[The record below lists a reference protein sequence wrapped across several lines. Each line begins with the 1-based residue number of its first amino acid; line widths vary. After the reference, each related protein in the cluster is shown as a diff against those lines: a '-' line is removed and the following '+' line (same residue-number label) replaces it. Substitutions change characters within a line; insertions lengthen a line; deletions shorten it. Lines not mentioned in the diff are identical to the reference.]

1 MKIILKPMGVWSAI
15 TGEDVD
21 EAKDLGAMAAISQSV
36 PDDVMMSIVEYE
48 SAKEAWE
55 AIRTMCIG
63 DERIVQAR
71 ISHLIRRFERLTMEG
86 GEDVGAFGHRL
97 TALVGEIRALGENLQ
112 EHAVVKRLFAAVP
125 DRFLPIIGTIKQMG
139 DIKKMSV
146 AKAIV
151 RLRAFEEN
159 ESGRRQD
166 RGDDG
171 EKLML
176 VSHAQLE
183 ALVREEKK
191 KGEGSSNGGK
201 DGDGRGGGRGRDD
214 DKKKPRGKFDK
225 SKITC
230 FECGEKGHFKSEC
243 ESLKKEKALLAAA
256 DVDYEPG
263 LLMAV
268 ACELAPGA
276 EEKVADIIKPEGI
289 KVNEVLCRLAAVT
302 ELEAA
307 MAEAEPSVRGELAAA
322 NAKMHVMPDEYKTQA

>member
-1 MKIILKPMGVWSAI
+1 
-15 TGEDVD
+15 
-21 EAKDLGAMAAISQSV
+21 MAAISQSV

-48 SAKEAWE
+48 SAKEAWD
-55 AIRTMCIG
+55 AIRTMRIG
-63 DERIVQAR
+63 DERVVQAR
-71 ISHLIRRFERLTMEG
+71 ISHLTRHFEHLTMEG
-86 GEDVGAFGHRL
+86 GEDVGAFGCRL

-125 DRFLPIIGTIKQMG
+125 DHFLPMIGTIEQWG

-146 AKAIV
+146 AEAIG
-151 RLRAFEEN
+151 RFRASEEN

-176 VSHAQLE
+176 VSRAQLE
-183 ALVREEKK
+183 ALVQEEKK

-201 DGDGRGGGRGRDD
+201 NGDERGGGRGRDD
-214 DKKKPRGKFDK
+214 DQKKPRGKFNK

-230 FECGEKGHFKSEC
+230 FECGKKGQFKSEC
-243 ESLKKEKALLAAA
+243 EALKKEKALLAAA

-268 ACELAPGA
+268 ACELCTGGGGA
-276 EEKVADIIKPEGI
+276 G
-289 KVNEVLCRLAAVT
+289 
-302 ELEAA
+302 
-307 MAEAEPSVRGELAAA
+307 RG
-322 NAKMHVMPDEYKTQA
+322 

>member
-1 MKIILKPMGVWSAI
+1 M
-15 TGEDVD
+15 
-21 EAKDLGAMAAISQSV
+21 
-36 PDDVMMSIVEYE
+36 
-48 SAKEAWE
+48 
-55 AIRTMCIG
+55 
-63 DERIVQAR
+63 
-71 ISHLIRRFERLTMEG
+71 
-86 GEDVGAFGHRL
+86 
-97 TALVGEIRALGENLQ
+97 LGENLQ
-112 EHAVVKRLFAAVP
+112 EHAVVKRLFVAVL
-125 DRFLPIIGTIKQMG
+125 DRFLPIIGTIKKMG

-159 ESGRRQD
+159 ESWRRQD
-166 RGDDG
+166 RGGDDG

-230 FECGEKGHFKSEC
+230 FECEA
-243 ESLKKEKALLAAA
+243 LKKEKALLAAA
-256 DVDYEPG
+256 DVDDEPA

-268 ACELAPGA
+268 A
-276 EEKVADIIKPEGI
+276 
-289 KVNEVLCRLAAVT
+289 
-302 ELEAA
+302 
-307 MAEAEPSVRGELAAA
+307 SELAA
-322 NAKMHVMPDEYKTQA
+322 KVEVEGGESLVPSVHP

>member
-1 MKIILKPMGVWSAI
+1 M
-15 TGEDVD
+15 
-21 EAKDLGAMAAISQSV
+21 
-36 PDDVMMSIVEYE
+36 
-48 SAKEAWE
+48 
-55 AIRTMCIG
+55 
-63 DERIVQAR
+63 
-71 ISHLIRRFERLTMEG
+71 
-86 GEDVGAFGHRL
+86 
-97 TALVGEIRALGENLQ
+97 LGENLQ
-112 EHAVVKRLFAAVP
+112 EHAVVKRLFVAVL

-159 ESGRRQD
+159 ESWRRQD
-166 RGDDG
+166 RGGDDG

-191 KGEGSSNGGK
+191 KGEGSSNGRK

-230 FECGEKGHFKSEC
+230 FECGKKEHFKSEC
-243 ESLKKEKALLAAA
+243 EALKKEKALLAAT
-256 DVDYEPG
+256 DVDYEPR

-268 ACELAPGA
+268 ACELCTGGGGA
-276 EEKVADIIKPEGI
+276 G
-289 KVNEVLCRLAAVT
+289 
-302 ELEAA
+302 
-307 MAEAEPSVRGELAAA
+307 RG
-322 NAKMHVMPDEYKTQA
+322 

>member
-1 MKIILKPMGVWSAI
+1 M
-15 TGEDVD
+15 
-21 EAKDLGAMAAISQSV
+21 
-36 PDDVMMSIVEYE
+36 
-48 SAKEAWE
+48 
-55 AIRTMCIG
+55 
-63 DERIVQAR
+63 
-71 ISHLIRRFERLTMEG
+71 
-86 GEDVGAFGHRL
+86 
-97 TALVGEIRALGENLQ
+97 LGENLQ
-112 EHAVVKRLFAAVP
+112 EHAVVKRLFVAVL

-183 ALVREEKK
+183 ALVQEEKK

-225 SKITC
+225 SNIDTSSPGVRSGRKRRR
-230 FECGEKGHFKSEC
+230 
-243 ESLKKEKALLAAA
+243 SLQL
-256 DVDYEPG
+256 PTSTTNQG
-263 LLMAV
+263 
-268 ACELAPGA
+268 C
-276 EEKVADIIKPEGI
+276 
-289 KVNEVLCRLAAVT
+289 
-302 ELEAA
+302 
-307 MAEAEPSVRGELAAA
+307 
-322 NAKMHVMPDEYKTQA
+322 